1 LHLLGPE
8 ALAVEQTEQKISEP
22 IPHDFSAA
30 DLGHEKE
37 SKLLGACFFRARR
50 EVVFGNEQKIG
61 KTKPCPLTFWG
72 FATGKAGFTGPLG
85 SLRSTHQCTGQCWC
99 S

>member
-1 LHLLGPE
+1 SCVAVFQLHLLGPE

-61 KTKPCPLTFWG
+61 KTKPYPLTFWG
-72 FATGKAGFTGPLG
+72 FATG
-85 SLRSTHQCTGQCWC
+85 
-99 S
+99 